1 MKGSCFFD
9 VIEENNVLGYAA
21 FCLKIKWNVSTIA
34 GSENADGYIVQR
46 IHYTDTVGA
55 TPPVDDYYEAWLVHR
70 GICVGS
76 SNYDDA
82 FSLDV
87 NYSERPICRSLGKQG
102 SICYDAKVYWV
113 DKNHPLYKI
122 VDSWEKY
129 STPMAGNLK
138 SVFVSD
144 CPVFE
149 DVEPHFTRKFEHK
162 FDCRSD
168 EAVEL
173 ALRQAYEKRI
183 NRRDPNLRGYLQDIL
198 AGSKYIQLID
208 KLCPPV

>member
-1 MKGSCFFD
+1 MKDRCFFD

-55 TPPVDDYYEAWLVHR
+55 ASPVDDYYEAWLVRR

-87 NYSERPICRSLGKQG
+87 NYSERPICRSLG
-102 SICYDAKVYWV
+102 
-113 DKNHPLYKI
+113 
-122 VDSWEKY
+122 
-129 STPMAGNLK
+129 
-138 SVFVSD
+138 
-144 CPVFE
+144 
-149 DVEPHFTRKFEHK
+149 
-162 FDCRSD
+162 
-168 EAVEL
+168 
-173 ALRQAYEKRI
+173 
-183 NRRDPNLRGYLQDIL
+183 
-198 AGSKYIQLID
+198 
-208 KLCPPV
+208 